1 MWRAGARHRDLGPH
15 SRVGAGVWYLL
26 LTFSA
31 EEDAP
36 GRTAELDAWLAG
48 RRLPALT
55 PVEAAALAGDG
66 VLLAGGGVPDFPV
79 RDFLGM
85 LGGVGWRRPECVQL
99 LVREPGDDRWAAVAG
114 A

>member
-1 MWRAGARHRDLGPH
+1 M
-15 SRVGAGVWYLL
+15 WYLL

-31 EEDAP
+31 EEDAL

-55 PVEAAALAGDG
+55 PVEAGAFAGDA

-79 RDFLGM
+79 RDFLGT
-85 LGGVGWRRPECVQL
+85 LGDLGWLRPERVQL